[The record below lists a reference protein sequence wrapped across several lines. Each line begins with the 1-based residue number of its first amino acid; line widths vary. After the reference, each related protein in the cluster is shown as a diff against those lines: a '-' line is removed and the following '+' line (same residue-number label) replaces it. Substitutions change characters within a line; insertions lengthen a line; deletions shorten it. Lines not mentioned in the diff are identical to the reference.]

1 MNEFRKYDHVRIKD
15 LSGGP
20 MDHFPHSTDA
30 IVLNTYADE
39 FGGENDHSMCL
50 FVNGHGEVSW
60 YEPCNLELIEHD
72 RKDILDGWKKE
83 MDEADARESDLDW
96 IFEHGKEIAEGKGYT
111 GTIAKTLFR
120 CLTDRSI
127 WGTRGEGYVF
137 YMNALA
143 VHDYAKPFL
152 ENNDK
157 KGWLEWADNF
167 RNTWEGNKK

>member
-20 MDHFPHSTDA
+20 RDHFPHSTDA
-30 IVLNTYADE
+30 IVLYSYAE
-39 FGGENDHSMCL
+39 KFGGEDDRSMCL
-50 FVNGHGEVSW
+50 FVNGRGEVSW
-60 YEPCNLELIEHD
+60 YEPCDLELIGHD
-72 RKDILDGWKKE
+72 RKDMLDGWKKE
-83 MDEADARESDLDW
+83 MDEANARESDLDW
-96 IFEHGKEIAEGKGYT
+96 IFEHGKEIAKGEGYT
-111 GTIAKTLFR
+111 GTVAETLYH
-120 CLTDRSI
+120 CLTDRDI
-127 WGTRGEGYVF
+127 WGTRGEGIVF